1 MYIATKI
8 VISLKL
14 VIIPF
19 NLIFSSKT
27 KMNMIRLLNVVLIV
41 KWILILP
48 HISLETVKHAM
59 LRDFTRRTFRNIC
72 RKQLFE

>member
-19 NLIFSSKT
+19 NLKT
-27 KMNMIRLLNVVLIV
+27 KMNMIQLLNVVFIV